1 MLVAVEGLRPHPDP
15 FGALFGLVRHLEP
28 LSRQPEQPVHQ
39 RRLTD
44 SVLAYERYETDRE
57 VALCDEIKRFGVD
70 FDFSGLVVELDQL
83 DGVPVFGVV
92 VVVPALQG
100 L

>member
-1 MLVAVEGLRPHPDP
+1 MFVAVEGLRPHPDP

-28 LSRQPEQPVHQ
+28 LSGQPEQPIHQ

-44 SVLAYERYETDRE
+44 SVLAYERYEPDRE

-70 FDFSGLVVELDQL
+70 FNLFGLVVELDQL

-92 VVVPALQG
+92 VVVASLHG
-100 L
+100 F